1 MNRRSATVVAT
12 VAVAALAAGSA
23 AALGVSSQAT
33 ATDVDA
39 DTAAVALAGTQ
50 VELFGTT
57 LLLPDDYAAFSMQD
71 GQMVSVGDAAGLSEE
86 TLASIEAQLTAA
98 PAQSVVFVDLESTRE
113 DGLTTALATVTP
125 TNGLTRGTTNEQ
137 LQQWLTSLFAD
148 QEGTVASQPIPD
160 VPNASFTY
168 TETIDELDWQVTE
181 YVVQFSDAAVSVRLS
196 AVDDSGQTQA
206 EFDQIVASMSR
217 AA

>member
-57 LLLPDDYAAFSMQD
+57 LLLPDYYAAFSMQD

-125 TNGLTRGTTNEQ
+125 TNGLTLGTTNEQ

>member
-33 ATDVDA
+33 ANDVDA

-125 TNGLTRGTTNEQ
+125 TNGLTLGTTNEQ